1 MGSSRRNSLT
11 NLFLIVLFSVSW
23 IGTTTSSTSTI
34 SAVENTFLECMS
46 SKAHP
51 LSQIHTSQTSSY
63 SSLLYSPSIQNLR
76 LVTSIKAEKPTI
88 ILTPKTALE
97 IRKALLCSKQNGLQ
111 IRVRSGGH
119 DYEGLSSTSNFPFI
133 IIDLLNYRSISIHLN
148 TRTAWVQA
156 GATVGELSYRINEK
170 SKTLAFP
177 VGTCPTMGVG
187 GHFSGGGIGMLVR
200 KYGIAADNIID
211 ATILDVNGKIL
222 NRTSMGE
229 NLFWAIRGGSGASF
243 GIILSWQIK
252 LVQVPQVVT
261 VFSPGRVLEQD
272 ATKLVMKWQQVA
284 DKLPQDLFIRLVV
297 QLGTWNGKKTVQVV
311 FNSLYLGGAQDLLKI
326 MQQSFPE
333 LGLTTNDCKEMSW
346 IDSVV
351 NIGNYQQVSQLLDR
365 THPDTLPFKAKSDYV
380 QKPVSQ
386 AGLEGLWKRVLEEEM
401 YMVYIILEPFGGKMN
416 DISEAALPFPHRKGN
431 LYEIQYIVKWNQGQ
445 PAQKHIDWIRNLYSY
460 MTPYVSSSPR
470 AAYVNYRDLDLGKN
484 NDLPNV
490 NYLKATQWGT
500 KYFKGNFKKL
510 AMVKKEVDPQNY
522 FNDEQSIPPFS
533 ASISLSDM

>member
-1 MGSSRRNSLT
+1 
-11 NLFLIVLFSVSW
+11 
-23 IGTTTSSTSTI
+23 
-34 SAVENTFLECMS
+34 
-46 SKAHP
+46 
-51 LSQIHTSQTSSY
+51 
-63 SSLLYSPSIQNLR
+63 
-76 LVTSIKAEKPTI
+76 
-88 ILTPKTALE
+88 
-97 IRKALLCSKQNGLQ
+97 
-111 IRVRSGGH
+111 
-119 DYEGLSSTSNFPFI
+119 
-133 IIDLLNYRSISIHLN
+133 
-148 TRTAWVQA
+148 
-156 GATVGELSYRINEK
+156 
-170 SKTLAFP
+170 
-177 VGTCPTMGVG
+177 MGVG

-261 VFSPGRVLEQD
+261 VFSPSRVLEQD

-284 DKLPQDLFIRLVV
+284 DKLPQDLFIRLVI
-297 QLGTWNGKKTVQVV
+297 QLSTWNGKKTVQVV
-311 FNSLYLGGAQDLLKI
+311 FNSLYLGSAQDLLKI

-333 LGLTTNDCKEMSW
+333 LGLTANDCKEMSW
-346 IDSVV
+346 INSVV
-351 NIGNYQQVSQLLDR
+351 NIGNYQQVSQLQDR

-380 QKPVSQ
+380 QKPISQ
-386 AGLEGLWKRVLEEEM
+386 DGLEGLWKRVLEEEM

-416 DISEAALPFPHRKGN
+416 GIPETALPFPHRKGN

-445 PAQKHIDWIRNLYSY
+445 PSQKHIDWIRNLYNY
-460 MTPYVSSSPR
+460 MTPYVSSSLR

-490 NYLKATQWGT
+490 SYLKATQWGT
-500 KYFKGNFKKL
+500 KYFKGNFKRL
-510 AMVKKEVDPQNY
+510 TMVKKEVDPQNY

-533 ASISLSDM
+533 ASISVSDM